1 MGRGGLCG
9 RTAHP
14 RPVLLPLGGRGPA
27 RGGPH
32 VRVGRRRRAQR
43 PPPGALAVGR
53 ARLGRGVGRPRLAR
67 VALAPAARR
76 VTSGE
81 GAGERPACL
90 AIDIGASKVAVAVV
104 SPEGVVEDVGR
115 LAVAEHPRD
124 LFGAVCDLAT
134 ARLERSRVDRVGVG
148 CAGPMSAGGESV
160 SPLNIPAWRDFPLRG
175 ALARELGLPV
185 SVEGDARALAL
196 GEGRYGAAR
205 GVSDYLSM
213 VVSTGV
219 GGGLPRGGGLRGGDR
234 AAHRPTGERGR
245 RR

>member
-1 MGRGGLCG
+1 M
-9 RTAHP
+9 
-14 RPVLLPLGGRGPA
+14 
-27 RGGPH
+27 
-32 VRVGRRRRAQR
+32 
-43 PPPGALAVGR
+43 
-53 ARLGRGVGRPRLAR
+53 
-67 VALAPAARR
+67 
-76 VTSGE
+76 TSGE

-219 GGGLPRGGGLRGGDR
+219 GGGLVLDGALWPGRQHI
-234 AAHRPTGERGR
+234 AGEWGHNVLETDGPACYCGR
-245 RR
+245 RGCVETLLSGPGLAASYRAL